1 MMYDR
6 MKVLKTI
13 IFLFFL
19 LVTAEAEA
27 QEFNC
32 SVSVS
37 SPEVEGTDRN
47 IYNTLQRSL
56 YEFINQRKWT
66 NYVYT
71 VEERI
76 ECTMMITIKERI
88 STDEFKAQINVQLR
102 RPVYKTSYNSVL
114 LNYIDKDFTFRY
126 LENQTLD
133 YSDNAFASNL
143 TSVVAFY
150 CYILLGLDFD
160 SFTPN
165 GGTPYYEKAQAVV
178 NAAQN
183 AQERGW
189 KAFES
194 LRNRYWMAENLLN
207 PSYSMIRDFYYN
219 YHRLGL
225 DQMSDNLEIG
235 RSEIANCVEL
245 LRKASREKPDL
256 FILRLVLEAK
266 SDELV
271 NVFSQASP
279 MDKTKVVNILNEI
292 DPANAGKYQ
301 KIMEN
306 K

>member
-1 MMYDR
+1 MI
-6 MKVLKTI
+6 VLRVI
-13 IFLFFL
+13 ILSLILFI
-19 LVTAEAEA
+19 TASSSA

-32 SVSVS
+32 SISVS
-37 SPEVEGTDRN
+37 SPEVEGTDRS

-56 YEFINQRKWT
+56 YEFVNQKKWT
-66 NYVYT
+66 NYSYT

-102 RPVYKTSYNSVL
+102 RPIYKTSYNSVM

-126 LENQTLD
+126 LENQTLE
-133 YSDNAFASNL
+133 YSDNAYASNL
-143 TSVVAFY
+143 TSVVAYY

-160 SFTPN
+160 SYSPY

-189 KAFES
+189 KAFEG
-194 LRNRYWMAENLLN
+194 LRNRYWMVENLLN
-207 PSYSMIRDFYYN
+207 PSYSPIRDFYYN
-219 YHRLGL
+219 FHRIGL
-225 DQMSDNLEIG
+225 DQMTDNLEIG
-235 RSEIANCVEL
+235 RSEITNSIDL
-245 LRKASREKPDL
+245 LQKASREKPDL

-266 SDELV
+266 SDEIV
-271 NVFSQASP
+271 NIYTQASP
-279 MDKTKVVNILNEI
+279 MDKTKVVNILREI
-292 DPANAGKYQ
+292 DPANTSKYQ
-301 KIMEN
+301 KILDGN